1 MMGLRMLVVAVVL
14 LGSTAMQGCGG
25 TGVNFLDNFV
35 DVVVEP
41 VGRSFGAFGD
51 KIRINVPKGAFSI
64 DVTFLI
70 TKILNLNPIIDIL
83 LDTVFDVRVNG
94 GINQKNITITL
105 RYDRQTLPDPVLEDA
120 LRIFRVVDGIRTL
133 VPGSILNKSSQLVS
147 AEVSDPNGTFVV
159 GILK

>member
-1 MMGLRMLVVAVVL
+1 MLVVASAL
-14 LGSTAMQGCGG
+14 LGSTAMHGCGG

-70 TKILNLNPIIDIL
+70 TKILNLNPILGVL

-105 RYDRQTLPDPVLEDA
+105 RYDRISLPDPVLEDA
-120 LRIFRVVDGIRTL
+120 LHIFRVVDGVRTL
-133 VPGSILNKSSQLVS
+133 VPGSTVNKASQVVT

-159 GILK
+159 GFVN